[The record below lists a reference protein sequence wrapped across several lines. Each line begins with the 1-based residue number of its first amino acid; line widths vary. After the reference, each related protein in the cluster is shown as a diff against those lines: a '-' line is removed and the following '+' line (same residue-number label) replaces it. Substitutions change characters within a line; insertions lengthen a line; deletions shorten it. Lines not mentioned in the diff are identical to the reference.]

1 MSLSSFSL
9 SRRAASVG
17 LALAASGLVLTACV
31 AETVGPP
38 RYRETVV
45 GIAPPAPEVEVVGV
59 APHPGW
65 VWQPGYWNWEAN
77 RHVWVAGNWVAP
89 RPGYHWEPH
98 AWVHEDKGWRL
109 REGYWAR
116 G

>member
-1 MSLSSFSL
+1 MTMEVPI
-9 SRRAASVG
+9 RAPGGGEVVPERPP
-17 LALAASGLVLTACV
+17 LAYPAAARALTACV

-65 VWQPGYWNWEAN
+65 VWQPGYWNWQGD
-77 RHVWVAGNWVAP
+77 RHVWVNG
-89 RPGYHWEPH
+89 
-98 AWVHEDKGWRL
+98 AWVEPSSRL
-109 REGYWAR
+109 RTSTEEAEAVIR
-116 G
+116 QA